1 MHLDEKIEETGAA
14 LLSVSRRAG
23 EEQKAYCV
31 HELGVRAGGYLPLTW
46 GCGYHYHRRADPQT
60 GGSTPLLAAAEFHCT
75 IINPHTWGHVTTH
88 CNSVCLCSV
97 WLRCR
102 GVQGSKYGFGCDR
115 RPKFA
120 EPRTATA
127 RTLADSSF
135 HGMMDKALKL
145 LLCLARSQC

>member
-1 MHLDEKIEETGAA
+1 MRRLRKRGRPYCQLAA
-14 LLSVSRRAG
+14 EQRRSRRPIVCMSWG
-23 EEQKAYCV
+23 SG
-31 HELGVRAGGYLPLTW
+31 LGLPLTQGW
-46 GCGYHYHRRADPQT
+46 GYHHQLGADPQTSRT

-75 IINPHTWGHVTTH
+75 IINPHTWGQVITH

-115 RPKFA
+115 QPKFA

-145 LLCLARSQC
+145 LLCFGRSQC